1 MVQFL
6 AACGFDNMETLKQK
20 ITGFRFI
27 VFIFTSIIVGGYI
40 VYCDHNKE
48 LIQLQG
54 IVLAVVT
61 LSGVLIGGKTVTDV
75 KGKK

>member
-1 MVQFL
+1 
-6 AACGFDNMETLKQK
+6 MEKLKSK
-20 ITGFRFI
+20 LTGFRFI
-27 VFIFTSIIVGGYI
+27 VFIFTSIIIGGFI

-54 IVLAVVT
+54 IVLALVT
-61 LSGVLIGGKTVTDV
+61 LSGVLIGGKTITDV